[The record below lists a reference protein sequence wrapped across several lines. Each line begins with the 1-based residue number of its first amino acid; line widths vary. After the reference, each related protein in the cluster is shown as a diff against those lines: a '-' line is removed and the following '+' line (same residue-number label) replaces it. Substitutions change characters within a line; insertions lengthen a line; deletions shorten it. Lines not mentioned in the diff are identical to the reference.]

1 MTDPM
6 RLSATW
12 GRAPVPRTDTPQVAY
27 ALLDIAIPAPVRAVP
42 LNVCLVLDRSGSMQG
57 TKLAALKQATAGLLA
72 MLTADDVVSIV
83 LFDETAE
90 VLVPATPARDP
101 AALTQRVAAIVEQG
115 GTAMSTGM
123 AAGLAELE
131 RTPDAGRAGRMVL
144 LTDGRTWGDED
155 RCRELATALST
166 RRVAVTALG
175 LGAEWNE
182 ALLDAIADTTGGSS
196 DYIADPAQIGAFFR
210 RAVETAQATVATDA
224 RLTLRFA
231 RDVTPRAVWRTAPAI
246 RSWPP
251 ALDEQRGL
259 VLPLGTLDA
268 QPPTGIVLEVLIA
281 PRPAGTYRI
290 AQAELQAMAVGGAT
304 LRATCGLVL
313 EIGSDV
319 SSHFDARV
327 MNLVERVTAF
337 RLQTRALAEAEAG
350 DAARAAQ
357 TLRAA
362 ATRLLDLGEVE
373 LAQATQ
379 READAVAAGTAGSP
393 EQRKAMH
400 YATRKLTTRR
410 LDDGQGSDTTE
421 GANG

>member
-1 MTDPM
+1 
-6 RLSATW
+6 
-12 GRAPVPRTDTPQVAY
+12 
-27 ALLDIAIPAPVRAVP
+27 
-42 LNVCLVLDRSGSMQG
+42 
-57 TKLAALKQATAGLLA
+57 
-72 MLTADDVVSIV
+72 
-83 LFDETAE
+83 
-90 VLVPATPARDP
+90 
-101 AALTQRVAAIVEQG
+101 
-115 GTAMSTGM
+115 
-123 AAGLAELE
+123 
-131 RTPDAGRAGRMVL
+131 
-144 LTDGRTWGDED
+144 
-155 RCRELATALST
+155 
-166 RRVAVTALG
+166 
-175 LGAEWNE
+175 
-182 ALLDAIADTTGGSS
+182 LLDAIADTTGGSS

-290 AQAELQAMAVGGAT
+290 AQAELQAMAVGGAA

-319 SSHFDARV
+319 SSRFDARV
-327 MNLVERVTAF
+327 MNLVERVTAV